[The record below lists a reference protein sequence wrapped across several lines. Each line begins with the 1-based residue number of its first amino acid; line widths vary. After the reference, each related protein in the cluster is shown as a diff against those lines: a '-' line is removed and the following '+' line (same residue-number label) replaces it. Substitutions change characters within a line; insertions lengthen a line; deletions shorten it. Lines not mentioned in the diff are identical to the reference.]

1 MSSDSSTQHCL
12 EKHYTTAKLLTESGT
27 CLLMFSSLSANQ
39 IKMFRKLSA
48 KSFGLIIAFEVHHYM
63 ANALNETQHEQIR
76 CQLQIKMFQWN
87 INTHVAVQKIHTH
100 KTYRYRRSSPSWCTD
115 LKWKL
120 KYQSLRQTAGWGQY

>member
-12 EKHYTTAKLLTESGT
+12 KKHYTTAKLLTESGT

-48 KSFGLIIAFEVHHYM
+48 KSFRLIIAFEAHHYGQCIEREPAWTNTM
-63 ANALNETQHEQIR
+63 PTANKDVSMEHQYTCSGQENTYKQ
-76 CQLQIKMFQWN
+76 N
-87 INTHVAVQKIHTH
+87 IQVQEII
-100 KTYRYRRSSPSWCTD
+100 TD